1 MDVGYLEIYGKEV
14 AVTHGLSECFSS
26 AKVIGTYSGLHRKP
40 EAKYRFQF
48 AGCPDSLAKEIML
61 VLGTKC
67 TVCCGKSTPI
77 LSPTL

>member
-1 MDVGYLEIYGKEV
+1 MDVGYLGIHGEEV
-14 AVTHGLSECFSS
+14 AVTHELSEYFSID
-26 AKVIGTYSGLHRKP
+26 KVIGIYSGLHRKP

-48 AGCPDSLAKEIML
+48 AGCSDLLAKEIML

-67 TVCCGKSTPI
+67 TVCCGKSTPV